1 MGRGCGAT
9 SLGKRAKGLSPG
21 ELTCWGVLETS
32 SPQDMHL
39 GHLLGVATQGTPA
52 GAGGLIQAQLPGRGQ
67 EEGQVIEGVR
77 TAEGEGVEEVERARG
92 AVFGLGPAH
101 PGSTPCASCSSVST
115 QGKIKSLS
123 TYCMPS
129 PLLGCYRYVQFSQ
142 SPGRQVTIIMPI
154 LQAGSIGLTRGK
166 DLPAQQESSAA

>member
-1 MGRGCGAT
+1 MLGSECTSGKVCLFNEQESSGGWVFVAGEWGEAT
-9 SLGKRAKGLSPG
+9 SLGKRAKGLSLG
-21 ELTCWGVLETS
+21 ELTCWGVLETG

-77 TAEGEGVEEVERARG
+77 TAEGEGVEEVERGRG

-101 PGSTPCASCSSVST
+101 PGSTPCASSSSVST
-115 QGKIKSLS
+115 QGKINSLS
-123 TYCMPS
+123 TYCVPS
-129 PLLGCYRYVQFSQ
+129 PLLGCYRFYV
-142 SPGRQVTIIMPI
+142 
-154 LQAGSIGLTRGK
+154 
-166 DLPAQQESSAA
+166 